1 MKLKYQ
7 TYYQQEFSEFKHET
21 LDPWRI
27 LNPSR
32 KGKSKHGY
40 IIMKLHY
47 TKDMVF
53 TLKVAR
59 EKNIKYLKEQ
69 KLDW

>member
-1 MKLKYQ
+1 
-7 TYYQQEFSEFKHET
+7 
-21 LDPWRI
+21 
-27 LNPSR
+27 
-32 KGKSKHGY
+32 
-40 IIMKLHY
+40 MKLHY

-69 KLDW
+69 KLD